1 MTKMTPERECTDGM
15 ERGSASTTSE
25 FAAQCWDQSNWKGN
39 NSRPDESN
47 LTTIDLGDYDIYNPR
62 GGNRDIRQGNRDLN
76 DGNRDLHDGNR
87 GLQNAEDK
95 INKVVDQLLD
105 GNYDTNKLVKQLQR
119 SDKSLDGAGGDYKD
133 AIKKLGATS
142 TTENLDDLV
151 DGRRDVL
158 DADKKVEKAIRQ
170 LQAGDEN
177 GAIKSL
183 LQSLGKIDS
192 AQDEFR
198 DAKTDKDGRYPRRGM
213 MRDRD
218 DDDRRGGKENT
229 DDFRPGNRTSRR
241 DDDGR
246 VHDHMYRDRDLM
258 YTGGTPDFDESG
270 GHYRDDYDHGRTDTG
285 MWDSNGQDTVLNVR
299 NPLGENDQII
309 WHSGD
314 LTPSRIRLSNPIGGG
329 GTTIDLDQLTRTGDQ
344 IASVVDPAH
353 ILPNAS
359 DMRDPVKL
367 FKKIHDP
374 LGIFG

>member
-1 MTKMTPERECTDGM
+1 MNQERDCTDGI
-15 ERGSASTTSE
+15 ERGSTSTTSE
-25 FAAQCWDQSNWKGN
+25 FAAQCWDQTNWRGN
-39 NSRPDESN
+39 NSKPDEAN
-47 LTTIDLGDYDIYNPR
+47 LTTIDLGDYDIYNSR
-62 GGNRDIRQGNRDLN
+62 GGNRDVRQGNRDLN
-76 DGNRDLHDGNR
+76 DGNR

-95 INKVVDQLLD
+95 INRVVDQLLD
-105 GNYDTNKLVKQLQR
+105 GNYDTNKLVRELQR
-119 SDKSLDGAGGDYKD
+119 SDRSLDGAGGDYKD

-198 DAKTDKDGRYPRRGM
+198 DAKTDKDERHPRRGM

-229 DDFRPGNRTSRR
+229 DDFRPGNRTGRR

-246 VHDHMYRDRDLM
+246 MHDHMYRGRDRM
-258 YTGGTPDFDESG
+258 YTGGTPDFDYG
-270 GHYRDDYDHGRTDTG
+270 VNIPFDDPNGRI
-285 MWDSNGQDTVLNVR
+285 
-299 NPLGENDQII
+299 E
-309 WHSGD
+309 
-314 LTPSRIRLSNPIGGG
+314 PIFIPN
-329 GTTIDLDQLTRTGDQ
+329 IDLGQVLSQGDQ
-344 IASVVDPAH
+344 ISKVVDP
-353 ILPNAS
+353 LGLFPKPS
-359 DMRDPVKL
+359 DLTDP
-367 FKKIHDP
+367 KKVIKKTLDP
-374 LGIFG
+374 LGLFS